1 MNELLKTF
9 KPQVGNENHI
19 EILGLLKKYE
29 KEKTPGRKTDLEN
42 RIKYLMLRTTP
53 LSEILKKETKSLVFK
68 KAFKKEIKKLST
80 SK

>member
-19 EILGLLKKYE
+19 EILRLLKKYE
-29 KEKTPGRKTDLEN
+29 KEKTQGRKTDLEN

-53 LSEILKKETKSLVFK
+53 FEEVLAKEMKSPVFK
-68 KAFKKEIKKLST
+68 KAFKKEVKKLST
-80 SK
+80 RK